1 MAGHSLEHFGENPA
15 VRHIPDAVLDLSDD
29 ANYDQAVAV
38 LAALTDRLLDDV
50 KDMDDDGVRQPS
62 LLPGWS
68 RGHVLTHIARNAD
81 ALCNIVEWARTG
93 VEKPGYSSI
102 EARNAAIEAG
112 SGRSASELEAD
123 IDASGERLLEAIA
136 GLPRDR
142 RHVIVRTGSSG
153 IEAPAHDILWWR
165 IREVGYHH
173 VDLGIGYGFGD
184 LPTPVLIRGLD
195 EAVDRVRLKG
205 GPPLWLDTTDEVAWS
220 SRGGSSRAGMSP
232 DDADG
237 PLQHGADRAQLV
249 QGSLADLLAW
259 LTGRSAGE
267 DLRSDQPLPA
277 LPAWG

>member
-1 MAGHSLEHFGENPA
+1 MAGHSPEHFGENPA
-15 VRHIPDAVLDLSDD
+15 VRHIPDAILDLSDD

-50 KDMDDDGVRQPS
+50 KNLDDDAVGAPS

-81 ALCNIVEWARTG
+81 GLRNVVEWARTG
-93 VEKPGYSSI
+93 VEKPAYSSV

-112 SGRSASELEAD
+112 SGRSAAELEAD
-123 IDASGERLLEAIA
+123 VDASGERLLEAIA
-136 GLPRDR
+136 ALPRDR
-142 RHVIVRTGSSG
+142 RHVLVRTGSSR

-165 IREVGYHH
+165 IREVCYHH
-173 VDLGIGYGFGD
+173 VDLGIGYRFED

-195 EAVDRVRLKG
+195 EAVERVRRNG
-205 GPPLWLDTTDEVAWS
+205 GPPLWLDTTDAVAWS
-220 SRGGSSRAGMSP
+220 SRGGMSP

-237 PLQHGADRAQLV
+237 LLQHGAGRAQLV
-249 QGSLADLLAW
+249 RGSVGELLAW
-259 LTGRSAGE
+259 LTGRSEGE
-267 DLRSDQPLPA
+267 NLRSDQPLPT